1 MFVALTMNVS
11 ILSLCRHSDPG
22 EIFPATVRI
31 KVQLVANAVSHAW
44 IDFGEYNSFK

>member
-11 ILSLCRHSDPG
+11 IISLRRHSDPG

-31 KVQLVANAVSHAW
+31 KVQLVANPVTLTV
-44 IDFGEYNSFK
+44 FPR